1 MSIFGTTV
9 QEPNTS
15 RLVSP
20 RSSIALPPKGMV
32 QTSNII
38 RALGVPRRVSSGRIV
53 VSTSTPAGAFADLA
67 TVIDDESQDPRTIL
81 PR

>member
-1 MSIFGTTV
+1 
-9 QEPNTS
+9 
-15 RLVSP
+15 
-20 RSSIALPPKGMV
+20 MV

-53 VSTSTPAGAFADLA
+53 VSTSTPAGAFAALA
-67 TVIDDESQDPRTIL
+67 TVIDDESQDLRTIL